1 MESSPYIDILD
12 SSQNDNLKWLF
23 WVLEFIYTGIDQLV
37 RIRAPFGI
45 YTH

>member
-12 SSQNDNLKWLF
+12 SSRNDTLEWLL
-23 WVLEFIYTGIDQLV
+23 WVLEYIHTGIDQIV
-37 RIRAPFGI
+37 RICAPFGI